1 MGRHEPHDTL
11 ASPVKRDR
19 WPGRWSEHEGRAPHK
34 LLPADI
40 ENRLGRVILV
50 WAERFFVAFRGFLAR
65 GRFSSLTRRIVVF
78 NIAALAIMVAGIL
91 YLNQFR
97 EGLIDAR
104 RQSLLTQAEIIAG
117 AIAESATASPEVE
130 IIDPLQ
136 RRFPD
141 RTATEEPDT
150 SSGDYILPIIPENA
164 ARILRRL
171 VLPTRTRARLYD
183 KAGRLVLD
191 SRLLT
196 ATGQIVAFEL
206 PPPNWDE
213 REGLFARVYDML
225 SSLLPGHDLPRYREA
240 GSQNGAMYEEVTH
253 ALAGASA
260 SKERINDRGELI
272 VSVAVPI
279 QRYRA
284 VLGSLMLSTRGGDI
298 DALVRNERIIILQVF
313 LVALSVVTLL
323 SVLLAGTIAE
333 PVRRL
338 AAAAEQVRKGKTRRV
353 QIPDFTRRNDEIGE
367 LSGSFRDMTE
377 ELYQRI
383 DAIEQFAADV
393 AHELKNP
400 LTSLRSAIETFT
412 IANDA
417 AAKERLMEIIQ
428 EDIMRIDRL
437 ITDISDASRLDAELS
452 RAERE
457 DVNIAA
463 LLETLVDLFN
473 ESGAAGGHR
482 VTLKIDA
489 GPRGAAALIVKGFN
503 NRLGQIMRNLID
515 NALSFS
521 PEDAV
526 VRVTAQR
533 TPDHVQIIVEDEGP
547 GIQPESLD
555 KIFDRFHTDRPGAF
569 GRHSGLGLSISRQ
582 IVEAHDGAIRA
593 ENRKA
598 GGARFIVELP
608 THDPGRDPG
617 RDKGSSGAA
626 G

>member
-1 MGRHEPHDTL
+1 MGRHEPHDPITG
-11 ASPVKRDR
+11 PVKRDR
-19 WPGRWSEHEGRAPHK
+19 GPDLWPRHEGRPLPD
-34 LLPADI
+34 LLPADMKL
-40 ENRLGRVILV
+40 RLGRAILV
-50 WAERFFVAFRGFLAR
+50 WTERAFAAFRGFLAR

-78 NIAALAIMVAGIL
+78 NIVALVIMLAGIL

-117 AIAESATASPEVE
+117 AIAESATASPAAET
-130 IIDPLQ
+130 IDPL
-136 RRFPD
+136 RHRFPNRAAVD
-141 RTATEEPDT
+141 EPDT
-150 SSGDYILPIIPENA
+150 SLADRDLPIIPENA
-164 ARILRRL
+164 APILRRL

-183 KAGRLVLD
+183 KAGWLVLD
-191 SRLLT
+191 SRQLT
-196 ATGQIVAFEL
+196 ATGQIVSFEL
-206 PPPNWDE
+206 PPPDWHE
-213 REGLFARVYDML
+213 RQGPFERIFDALF
-225 SSLLPGHDLPRYREA
+225 SLLPGRNLPRYREA
-240 GSQNGAMYEEVTH
+240 GSQNGAMYEEVTY

-260 SKERINDRGELI
+260 SNERINDRGELI

-298 DALVRNERIIILQVF
+298 DALVRNDRIAILQVF

-338 AAAAEQVRKGKTRRV
+338 AAAAEQVRKGKTRRA
-353 QIPDFTRRNDEIGE
+353 QIPDFTSRNDEIGD

-377 ELYQRI
+377 ALYQRI

-412 IANDA
+412 IAKDA
-417 AAKERLMEIIQ
+417 AAKERLMQIIQ

-437 ITDISDASRLDAELS
+437 ITDISDASRLDAELG
-452 RAERE
+452 REERE
-457 DVNIAA
+457 EVNIAA
-463 LLETLVDLFN
+463 LLETVVDLFN
-473 ESGAAGGHR
+473 ESGVAGGRR
-482 VTLKIDA
+482 VTLEIDA
-489 GPRGAAALIVKGFN
+489 GPGGAEALMVKGFD
-503 NRLGQIMRNLID
+503 NRLGQVVRNLID

-521 PEDAV
+521 PEGAL
-526 VRVTAQR
+526 VRVTAR
-533 TPDHVQIIVEDEGP
+533 RALDRVLISVEDEGP
-547 GIQPESLD
+547 GIQPENLS
-555 KIFDRFHTDRPGAF
+555 KIFDRFHTDRPDGF

-582 IVEAHDGAIRA
+582 IVEAHDGTIHA
-593 ENRKA
+593 ENRQA
-598 GGARFIVELP
+598 GGACFTVDLP
-608 THDPGRDPG
+608 AYDDGR
-617 RDKGSSGAA
+617 SIGAA